1 MSSQTSASSSDFSTI
16 HLQDLLISSQ
26 STSIILECL
35 PGHLHHLGCLRNP
48 LHHLWISSRP
58 SLPYIS
64 RPISGHRHQHCMAQ
78 NPAMRSCNSPGSGY
92 PSTDTCG
99 YGSACR
105 YPHFGG
111 TWQQGYRHTY
121 LYWHID
127 CQVNCTRGHVKG
139 LYTQSTRSVSGEAGG
154 PSKGVNA
161 QMHRCLPETPII
173 WTCTCHKHICYR
185 YPGPYP
191 AGQELSLEAD
201 LTHEQLPSI
210 AQFIHRKSR
219 TSQSGTKLRECSVLG
234 GSVPTAQSKLAQL

>member
-1 MSSQTSASSSDFSTI
+1 MALQTRPSPSWNVSPDICIIFGFLHNPPPGSPDIFTI
-16 HLQDLLISSQ
+16 H
-26 STSIILECL
+26 
-35 PGHLHHLGCLRNP
+35 

-127 CQVNCTRGHVKG
+127 CQVNCTKDHDERPAWMK
-139 LYTQSTRSVSGEAGG
+139 YTSS
-154 PSKGVNA
+154 
-161 QMHRCLPETPII
+161 
-173 WTCTCHKHICYR
+173 
-185 YPGPYP
+185 P
-191 AGQELSLEAD
+191 AGMHLD
-201 LTHEQLPSI
+201 
-210 AQFIHRKSR
+210 
-219 TSQSGTKLRECSVLG
+219 
-234 GSVPTAQSKLAQL
+234 

>member
-1 MSSQTSASSSDFSTI
+1 MALQTRPSPSWNVSPDICTI
-16 HLQDLLISSQ
+16 FGFLHNPPPPSPDIF
-26 STSIILECL
+26 TV
-35 PGHLHHLGCLRNP
+35 HLHHLGMSPRTSAPLGCLRNP
-48 LHHLWISSRP
+48 LHHLRISPRP

-127 CQVNCTRGHVKG
+127 CQVNCTKDHDERPAWMK
-139 LYTQSTRSVSGEAGG
+139 YTSS
-154 PSKGVNA
+154 
-161 QMHRCLPETPII
+161 
-173 WTCTCHKHICYR
+173 
-185 YPGPYP
+185 P
-191 AGQELSLEAD
+191 AGMHLD
-201 LTHEQLPSI
+201 
-210 AQFIHRKSR
+210 
-219 TSQSGTKLRECSVLG
+219 
-234 GSVPTAQSKLAQL
+234 

>member
-1 MSSQTSASSSDFSTI
+1 MALQTRPSPSWNASPDICTI
-16 HLQDLLISSQ
+16 FGFLHNPPPPSPDIF
-26 STSIILECL
+26 TV
-35 PGHLHHLGCLRNP
+35 HLHFLR
-48 LHHLWISSRP
+48 ISSRP

-127 CQVNCTRGHVKG
+127 CQVNCTKDHDERPAWMK
-139 LYTQSTRSVSGEAGG
+139 YTSS
-154 PSKGVNA
+154 
-161 QMHRCLPETPII
+161 
-173 WTCTCHKHICYR
+173 
-185 YPGPYP
+185 P
-191 AGQELSLEAD
+191 AGMHLD
-201 LTHEQLPSI
+201 
-210 AQFIHRKSR
+210 
-219 TSQSGTKLRECSVLG
+219 
-234 GSVPTAQSKLAQL
+234 

>member
-1 MSSQTSASSSDFSTI
+1 MALQTRPSPSWNASPDI
-16 HLQDLLISSQ
+16 C
-26 STSIILECL
+26 IIF
-35 PGHLHHLGCLRNP
+35 GFLHNPPPPSPDIFTVP
-48 LHHLWISSRP
+48 LHFLRISSRP

-127 CQVNCTRGHVKG
+127 CQVNCTKDHDERPAWMK
-139 LYTQSTRSVSGEAGG
+139 YTSS
-154 PSKGVNA
+154 
-161 QMHRCLPETPII
+161 
-173 WTCTCHKHICYR
+173 
-185 YPGPYP
+185 P
-191 AGQELSLEAD
+191 AGMHLD
-201 LTHEQLPSI
+201 
-210 AQFIHRKSR
+210 
-219 TSQSGTKLRECSVLG
+219 
-234 GSVPTAQSKLAQL
+234 

>member
-1 MSSQTSASSSDFSTI
+1 MALQTRPSPSRNVSPDICTI
-16 HLQDLLISSQ
+16 FGFLHNPPPPSPDIF
-26 STSIILECL
+26 TV
-35 PGHLHHLGCLRNP
+35 HLHFLR
-48 LHHLWISSRP
+48 ISSRP

-127 CQVNCTRGHVKG
+127 CQVNCTKDHDERPAWMK
-139 LYTQSTRSVSGEAGG
+139 YTSS
-154 PSKGVNA
+154 
-161 QMHRCLPETPII
+161 
-173 WTCTCHKHICYR
+173 
-185 YPGPYP
+185 P
-191 AGQELSLEAD
+191 AGMHLD
-201 LTHEQLPSI
+201 
-210 AQFIHRKSR
+210 
-219 TSQSGTKLRECSVLG
+219 
-234 GSVPTAQSKLAQL
+234 

>member
-1 MSSQTSASSSDFSTI
+1 MSPQTFAPSSDFSTI

-26 STSIILECL
+26 STSITLECL

-48 LHHLWISSRP
+48 LHHLRISPRP

-127 CQVNCTRGHVKG
+127 CQVNCTKDHDERPAWMK
-139 LYTQSTRSVSGEAGG
+139 YTSS
-154 PSKGVNA
+154 
-161 QMHRCLPETPII
+161 
-173 WTCTCHKHICYR
+173 
-185 YPGPYP
+185 P
-191 AGQELSLEAD
+191 AGMHLD
-201 LTHEQLPSI
+201 
-210 AQFIHRKSR
+210 
-219 TSQSGTKLRECSVLG
+219 
-234 GSVPTAQSKLAQL
+234 

>member
-1 MSSQTSASSSDFSTI
+1 MALQTRPSPSWNASPDICIIFGFLHNPPPPSPDIFTI
-16 HLQDLLISSQ
+16 HLHRLRISLQ
-26 STSIILECL
+26 STSIFLECL
-35 PGHLHHLGCLRNP
+35 PGHMHHLGCLRNP

-127 CQVNCTRGHVKG
+127 CQVNCTKDHDERPAWMK
-139 LYTQSTRSVSGEAGG
+139 YTSS
-154 PSKGVNA
+154 
-161 QMHRCLPETPII
+161 
-173 WTCTCHKHICYR
+173 
-185 YPGPYP
+185 P
-191 AGQELSLEAD
+191 AGMHLD
-201 LTHEQLPSI
+201 
-210 AQFIHRKSR
+210 
-219 TSQSGTKLRECSVLG
+219 
-234 GSVPTAQSKLAQL
+234 

>member
-1 MSSQTSASSSDFSTI
+1 MALQTRPSPSWNVSPDICTIFGFLHNPPPGSPDIFTI
-16 HLQDLLISSQ
+16 HL
-26 STSIILECL
+26 
-35 PGHLHHLGCLRNP
+35 HFLR
-48 LHHLWISSRP
+48 ISSRP

-127 CQVNCTRGHVKG
+127 CQVNCTKDHDERPAWMK
-139 LYTQSTRSVSGEAGG
+139 YTSS
-154 PSKGVNA
+154 
-161 QMHRCLPETPII
+161 
-173 WTCTCHKHICYR
+173 
-185 YPGPYP
+185 P
-191 AGQELSLEAD
+191 AGMHLD
-201 LTHEQLPSI
+201 
-210 AQFIHRKSR
+210 
-219 TSQSGTKLRECSVLG
+219 
-234 GSVPTAQSKLAQL
+234 

>member
-1 MSSQTSASSSDFSTI
+1 MALQTRPSPSWNASPDI
-16 HLQDLLISSQ
+16 C
-26 STSIILECL
+26 IIFGFLHN
-35 PGHLHHLGCLRNP
+35 PPPPSPDIFTVHLHFLR
-48 LHHLWISSRP
+48 ISSRP

-127 CQVNCTRGHVKG
+127 CQVNCTKDH
-139 LYTQSTRSVSGEAGG
+139 ADI
-154 PSKGVNA
+154 P
-161 QMHRCLPETPII
+161 CLDEI
-173 WTCTCHKHICYR
+173 
-185 YPGPYP
+185 
-191 AGQELSLEAD
+191 
-201 LTHEQLPSI
+201 HEQPRSY
-210 AQFIHRKSR
+210 AP
-219 TSQSGTKLRECSVLG
+219 G
-234 GSVPTAQSKLAQL
+234 

>member
-1 MSSQTSASSSDFSTI
+1 MALQTRPSPSWNVSPDICIIFGFLHNPPPPSPDIFTI
-16 HLQDLLISSQ
+16 HLHRLRISLQ
-26 STSIILECL
+26 STSIFLECL
-35 PGHLHHLGCLRNP
+35 PGHMHHLGCLRNP

-64 RPISGHRHQHCMAQ
+64 RPISGHRHQHRIAQ

-127 CQVNCTRGHVKG
+127 CQVNCTKDHDERPAWMK
-139 LYTQSTRSVSGEAGG
+139 YTSS
-154 PSKGVNA
+154 
-161 QMHRCLPETPII
+161 
-173 WTCTCHKHICYR
+173 
-185 YPGPYP
+185 P
-191 AGQELSLEAD
+191 AGMHLD
-201 LTHEQLPSI
+201 
-210 AQFIHRKSR
+210 
-219 TSQSGTKLRECSVLG
+219 
-234 GSVPTAQSKLAQL
+234 

>member
-1 MSSQTSASSSDFSTI
+1 MALQTRPSPSWNASPDI
-16 HLQDLLISSQ
+16 C
-26 STSIILECL
+26 IIFGFLNN
-35 PGHLHHLGCLRNP
+35 PPPPSPDIFTVHLHFLR
-48 LHHLWISSRP
+48 ISSRP

-127 CQVNCTRGHVKG
+127 CQVNCTKDHDERPAWMK
-139 LYTQSTRSVSGEAGG
+139 YTSS
-154 PSKGVNA
+154 
-161 QMHRCLPETPII
+161 
-173 WTCTCHKHICYR
+173 
-185 YPGPYP
+185 P
-191 AGQELSLEAD
+191 AGMHLD
-201 LTHEQLPSI
+201 
-210 AQFIHRKSR
+210 
-219 TSQSGTKLRECSVLG
+219 
-234 GSVPTAQSKLAQL
+234 

>member
-1 MSSQTSASSSDFSTI
+1 MALQTRPSPSWNVSPDICTI
-16 HLQDLLISSQ
+16 FGFLHNPPPPSPDIF
-26 STSIILECL
+26 TV
-35 PGHLHHLGCLRNP
+35 HLHFLR
-48 LHHLWISSRP
+48 ISSRP

-127 CQVNCTRGHVKG
+127 CQVNCTKDHDERPAWMK
-139 LYTQSTRSVSGEAGG
+139 YTSS
-154 PSKGVNA
+154 
-161 QMHRCLPETPII
+161 
-173 WTCTCHKHICYR
+173 
-185 YPGPYP
+185 P
-191 AGQELSLEAD
+191 AGMHLD
-201 LTHEQLPSI
+201 
-210 AQFIHRKSR
+210 
-219 TSQSGTKLRECSVLG
+219 
-234 GSVPTAQSKLAQL
+234 